1 MVAFGSEGLAY
12 GTAGVNLVR
21 AVNEHD
27 HEMRSSPPAQDLVI
41 PCAVLRDWFR
51 SARARALGLAVVG
64 LLVSAAC
71 PGCTVSRPRG
81 AEHLSAL
88 AAGDRHFGH
97 GRLDDAEQ
105 AYAEAAETAER
116 RVDRDEAMYR
126 RARVLMRQERWAEAV
141 AVLDELEAFRPVSRR
156 TARALFDASRIRLD
170 ELGDEAAAM
179 AGFERIVREYPDRGN
194 GARALFFLI
203 RPFREADDPEGA
215 LALLDR
221 FYAEVGATTLG
232 DDILRI
238 KADLL
243 LGQGDR
249 AGARAALER
258 LVREHPY
265 PEGHRWDDA
274 LISLAEMDVEDGR
287 PEDAIARLREIVSK
301 DDTTT
306 VLASYTLPTFPRVQ
320 LRIAEIYR
328 DELAD
333 YEAAD
338 REFRFMFDHFHRSSL
353 RDDALYERGAMW
365 VDAGEVD
372 RGCEILRQVVE
383 SFEVGHA
390 RRSAEDRL
398 ESDCTSREAPAEQSA
413 STAPAA
419 SP

>member
-1 MVAFGSEGLAY
+1 V
-12 GTAGVNLVR
+12 
-21 AVNEHD
+21 
-27 HEMRSSPPAQDLVI
+27 
-41 PCAVLRDWFR
+41 
-51 SARARALGLAVVG
+51 RALGLAVVG

-71 PGCTVSRPRG
+71 SGCTISRPRG
-81 AEHLSAL
+81 AEHLSAM
-88 AAGDRHFGH
+88 AAGDRSFGH

-141 AVLDELEAFRPVSRR
+141 AVLDELEAYRPVSRR

-170 ELGDEAAAM
+170 ELDQEEAAM
-179 AGFERIVREYPDRGN
+179 AGFERVVREYPDRGN
-194 GARALFFLI
+194 GARALFFRI

-221 FYAEVGATTLG
+221 FYTEVGATTLG

-249 AGARAALER
+249 AGARATLEQ
-258 LVREHPY
+258 LVREHPF
-265 PEGHRWDDA
+265 PQGHRWDDA
-274 LISLAEMDVEDGR
+274 LMALAEMDVEDGR
-287 PEDAIARLREIVSK
+287 PEDAIAHLRQIVDQ
-301 DDTTT
+301 DDGTT
-306 VLASYTLPTFPRVQ
+306 LISSYTLPTFPRVQ

-328 DELAD
+328 DELSD

-338 REFRFMFDHFHRSSL
+338 REYRFMFDHFYRSSL

-365 VDAGEVD
+365 IDAGEVE
-372 RGCEILRQVVE
+372 RGCEILREVLE
-383 SFEVGHA
+383 AFEVGHA

-398 ESDCTSREAPAEQSA
+398 QSDCGEHEEGERVTETASSPSSAAP
-413 STAPAA
+413 
-419 SP
+419 